1 MSTETLKISLAQKI
15 LSISNNGLLEKIK
28 AIIEK
33 ENIVGYVNG
42 KPITESQYKNE
53 MDVINMEID
62 NATAKLFTSSEVK
75 KNILNENNL
84 A

>member
-15 LSISNNGLLEKIK
+15 LGISNESLLKKLK
-28 AIIEK
+28 AIIER
-33 ENIVGYVNG
+33 ENIIGYVNG
-42 KPITESQYKNE
+42 KPITESQYISE
-53 MDVINMEID
+53 MDIINKEID
-62 NATAKLFTSSEVK
+62 NGTAKLFSTSEIK